1 LLTGPRRKA
10 RVEVVGIVNDTRYSS
25 LEEEAPPIFY
35 LPSAQLPPAAMT
47 FAVRTAVEPL
57 ALVPPVRE
65 VVTRTVPGVA
75 VLNVKTQ
82 DQQIAETIARPRAL
96 AAATSVFSAVGLLL
110 ACVGIYGVVAHDVT
124 RRTREI
130 GIRMALGARA
140 GDLVRLV
147 LTQVLLVAATGGAL
161 GVILAVN
168 GMKVISRLLFGVSPA
183 DPLTLAAAFF
193 ALIAA
198 AAAAALGP
206 ARRTARL
213 SMMDALRHD

>member
-1 LLTGPRRKA
+1 MR
-10 RVEVVGIVNDTRYSS
+10 
-25 LEEEAPPIFY
+25 EA
-35 LPSAQLPPAAMT
+35 
-47 FAVRTAVEPL
+47 VKRTA
-57 ALVPPVRE
+57 
-65 VVTRTVPGVA
+65 PGVA
-75 VLNVKTQ
+75 LLNVKTQ

-96 AAATSVFSAVGLLL
+96 AAVTSVFSAVGLLL
-110 ACVGIYGVVAHDVT
+110 ACLGIYGVVSHDVT
-124 RRTREI
+124 QRTREI
-130 GIRMALGARA
+130 GIRVALGAGT

-147 LTQVLLVAATGGAL
+147 LTQVLVVAATGGVI
-161 GVILAVN
+161 GVILAIN

-198 AAAAALGP
+198 ATAAALRP